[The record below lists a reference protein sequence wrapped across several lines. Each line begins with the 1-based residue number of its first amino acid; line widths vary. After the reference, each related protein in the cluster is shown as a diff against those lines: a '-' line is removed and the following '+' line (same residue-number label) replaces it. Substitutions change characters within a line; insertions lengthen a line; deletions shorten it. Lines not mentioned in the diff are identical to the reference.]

1 MLSLYAIT
9 LYCYLKVFS
18 YSNNPFGVLMC
29 VRAGPGLCLG
39 PVSPSVPGP
48 GPGYHT
54 LIPPNSDKTEA
65 VSRCDSHVVSHDE
78 TVPNVGA
85 RLELALLVPRGGT
98 PDQLEL

>member
-54 LIPPNSDKTEA
+54 LIPPNSDKTENCLRDSDTT
-65 VSRCDSHVVSHDE
+65 SRGPESESE
-78 TVPNVGA
+78 
-85 RLELALLVPRGGT
+85 RLS
-98 PDQLEL
+98 Q